1 MTVPDRPSRVPVPP
15 DAVVRWA
22 TIISAVASVI
32 VLVTRVM

>member
-1 MTVPDRPSRVPVPP
+1 MPDPERPSRVPLPP

-32 VLVTRVM
+32 ILVIRVV